1 MQSKESVKIVE
12 RKANPELDTQ
22 AIVNRKKFINRV
34 LDNRKEGLK
43 IRRENLVSLGDFA
56 IDQVRWYTWFQA
68 SHEDEQICTLRLY
81 ETSLMG
87 ACYHRLAIFPNET
100 LTVQILGYPEVTW
113 DGEGILEMGFICPS
127 MWLDAY
133 FISTIVRDRPSMD
146 VLANF
151 PISLMKQSATKAGE
165 LSYMLVD
172 VIQSFHNRTSD
183 YPDKLVAAMDAAVA
197 QGDNWALEIAMGI
210 LETFAA
216 LTTNIGYDF
225 EEVLVKNLQFQEKY
239 HLRELGPDRIGIRT
253 FINFPLLGMACMWY
267 DKGHRL
273 SVETG
278 WLPPYLVEGRWLED
292 VKGRSHDKS
301 L

>member
-1 MQSKESVKIVE
+1 MQGKKPVKIIE
-12 RKANPELDTQ
+12 RTARPKLDDNSI
-22 AIVNRKKFINRV
+22 ASEKDYINRI
-34 LDNRKEGLK
+34 LDKRKEGLK
-43 IRRENLVSLGDFA
+43 IRRENLVSFGDFA
-56 IDQVRWYTWFQA
+56 IEQVRWYTWFQT

-87 ACYHRLAIFPNET
+87 ACYHRLAMNPNDE
-100 LTVQILGYPEVTW
+100 LTIKILDYPEVKW
-113 DGEGILEMGFICPS
+113 DGEGILKTGCINPNRWIDM
-127 MWLDAY
+127 Y
-133 FISTIVRDRPSMD
+133 FISTIVRDRPSLD
-146 VLANF
+146 ALASF
-151 PISLMKQSATKAGE
+151 PISLMKQSSTKAGK

-183 YPDKLVAAMDAAVA
+183 YPDKLVAAMDAAVD

-267 DKGHRL
+267 DKGNCL
-273 SVETG
+273 SVEAG
-278 WLPPYLVEGRWLED
+278 WLPPYLVEGCWLED
-292 VKGRSHDKS
+292 VKVGKITR
-301 L
+301 

>member
-183 YPDKLVAAMDAAVA
+183 YPDKLVAAMDAAIV
-197 QGDNWALEIAMGI
+197 QGDDWALEIALGI

-216 LTTNIGYDF
+216 LTTDIGYDF
-225 EEVLVKNLQFQEKY
+225 EEVLIKNLQFQEQYQMRLDAPKK
-239 HLRELGPDRIGIRT
+239 LISIET
-253 FINFPLLGMACMWY
+253 FISFPLLGMACMWY
-267 DKGHRL
+267 DKGNCL

-278 WLPPYLVEGRWLED
+278 WLPPYLVEGRWLEE
-292 VKGRSHDKS
+292 VKAGNITR
-301 L
+301 

>member
-1 MQSKESVKIVE
+1 MQGKKPVKIIE
-12 RKANPELDTQ
+12 RTARPKLDDNSI
-22 AIVNRKKFINRV
+22 ASEKDYINRI
-34 LDNRKEGLK
+34 LDKRKEGLK
-43 IRRENLVSLGDFA
+43 IRRENLVSFGDFA
-56 IDQVRWYTWFQA
+56 IDQVRWYTWFQT

-87 ACYHRLAIFPNET
+87 ACYHRLAMNPNDE
-100 LTVQILGYPEVTW
+100 LTIKILDYPEVKW
-113 DGEGILEMGFICPS
+113 DGEGILKTGCINPNRWIDM
-127 MWLDAY
+127 Y
-133 FISTIVRDRPSMD
+133 FISTIVRDRLSLD
-146 VLANF
+146 ALASF
-151 PISLMKQSATKAGE
+151 PISLMKQSSTKAGK

-273 SVETG
+273 SIETG

-292 VKGRSHDKS
+292 VKAGKITR
-301 L
+301 

>member
-1 MQSKESVKIVE
+1 MQSKVVE
-12 RKANPELDTQ
+12 RKANPELSESG
-22 AIVNRKKFINRV
+22 VSSEKEFINKI
-34 LDNRKEGLK
+34 LDQRKEGLK
-43 IRRENLVSLGDFA
+43 IRRENLVSFGDFA
-56 IDQVRWYTWFQA
+56 IDQVRWYTWFQT

-87 ACYHRLAIFPNET
+87 ACYHRLAMSPNDE
-100 LTVQILGYPEVTW
+100 LTIKILDYPEVKW
-113 DGEGILEMGFICPS
+113 DGGGILKTGCINPNRWIDM
-127 MWLDAY
+127 Y
-133 FISTIVRDRPSMD
+133 FISTIVRDRPSLD
-146 VLANF
+146 ALANF
-151 PISLMKQSATKAGE
+151 PISLMRQSSTKAGE

-172 VIQSFHNRTSD
+172 VIQSFHHRTAD

-197 QGDNWALEIAMGI
+197 QGDDWALEIAMGI

-216 LTTNIGYDF
+216 LTTDIGHDF
-225 EEVLVKNLQFQEKY
+225 EEVLINNLQFQEKY

-273 SVETG
+273 SIETG

-292 VKGRSHDKS
+292 VKAGKITR
-301 L
+301 

>member
-1 MQSKESVKIVE
+1 MQSKALE

-22 AIVNRKKFINRV
+22 AIASKKKFINRV

-43 IRRENLVSLGDFA
+43 VRRENLVSLGDFA
-56 IDQVRWYTWFQA
+56 IDQVRWYTWFQT

-87 ACYHRLAIFPNET
+87 ACYHRLAMFPNET

-183 YPDKLVAAMDAAVA
+183 YPDKLVAAMDAAIA
-197 QGDNWALEIAMGI
+197 QGDDWALEIAMGI

-216 LTTNIGYDF
+216 LTTDIGYDF
-225 EEVLVKNLQFQEKY
+225 EEVLIKNLQFQEQYQMRLDAPKK
-239 HLRELGPDRIGIRT
+239 LISIET
-253 FINFPLLGMACMWY
+253 FISFPLLGMACMWY
-267 DKGHRL
+267 DKGNCL

-292 VKGRSHDKS
+292 VKVGKITR
-301 L
+301 

>member
-1 MQSKESVKIVE
+1 MQGKKPVKIIE
-12 RKANPELDTQ
+12 RTARPKLDDNSI
-22 AIVNRKKFINRV
+22 ASEKDYINRI
-34 LDNRKEGLK
+34 LDKRKEGLK
-43 IRRENLVSLGDFA
+43 IRRENLVSFGDFA
-56 IDQVRWYTWFQA
+56 IEQVRWYTWFQT

-87 ACYHRLAIFPNET
+87 ACYHRLAMTPNDE
-100 LTVQILGYPEVTW
+100 LTIKILDYPEVKW
-113 DGEGILEMGFICPS
+113 DGEGILKTGCINPNRWIDM
-127 MWLDAY
+127 Y
-133 FISTIVRDRPSMD
+133 FISTIVRDRPSLD
-146 VLANF
+146 ALASF
-151 PISLMKQSATKAGE
+151 PISLMKQSSTKAGK

-172 VIQSFHNRTSD
+172 VIQSFHNRTAD

-292 VKGRSHDKS
+292 VKAGKITR
-301 L
+301 

>member
-1 MQSKESVKIVE
+1 MQSNESSKVVE

-22 AIVNRKKFINRV
+22 AIVSKKKFINRV

-43 IRRENLVSLGDFA
+43 VRRENLVSLGDFA
-56 IDQVRWYTWFQA
+56 IDQVRWYTWFQT

-87 ACYHRLAIFPNET
+87 ACYHRLAMLPNEP
-100 LTVQILGYPEVTW
+100 LTVQILDYPEVTW

-133 FISTIVRDRPSMD
+133 FISAIVRDRPSMD

-151 PISLMKQSATKAGE
+151 PISLMKQSATRAGK

-197 QGDNWALEIAMGI
+197 QGDHWALEIAMGI

-216 LTTNIGYDF
+216 LTTDIGYDF
-225 EEVLVKNLQFQEKY
+225 EEVLIKNLQFQEKY
-239 HLRELGPDRIGIRT
+239 QMRLDKSEDLISIET
-253 FINFPLLGMACMWY
+253 FISFPLLGMACMWY
-267 DKGHRL
+267 DKGNRL

-278 WLPPYLVEGRWLED
+278 WLPPYLVEGRWLEE
-292 VKGRSHDKS
+292 VKAGKITR
-301 L
+301 

>member
-1 MQSKESVKIVE
+1 MQSNESIKLVE
-12 RKANPELDTQ
+12 RKANPELDAQ
-22 AIVNRKKFINRV
+22 AIASKKKFINRV

-43 IRRENLVSLGDFA
+43 VRRENLISLGDFA
-56 IDQVRWYTWFQA
+56 IDQVRWYTWFQT

-87 ACYHRLAIFPNET
+87 ACYHRLTMFPNES

-127 MWLDAY
+127 MWLDTY
-133 FISTIVRDRPSMD
+133 FTSVIVRDKASMD

-151 PISLMKQSATKAGE
+151 PISLMRQSSTKAGE

-172 VIQSFHNRTSD
+172 VIQSFHNRTAD

-197 QGDNWALEIAMGI
+197 QGDDWALEIAMGI

-216 LTTNIGYDF
+216 LTTDIGYDF
-225 EEVLVKNLQFQEKY
+225 EDVLIKNLQFQEQYQMRLDAPKK
-239 HLRELGPDRIGIRT
+239 LISIET
-253 FINFPLLGMACMWY
+253 FISFPLLGMACMWY
-267 DKGHRL
+267 DKGNRL

-292 VKGRSHDKS
+292 VKAGKITR
-301 L
+301 

>member
-1 MQSKESVKIVE
+1 MQSNESVKIIE
-12 RKANPELDTQ
+12 RKANPKLDTQ
-22 AIVNRKKFINRV
+22 AIVNKKKFINRV

-43 IRRENLVSLGDFA
+43 VRRENLVSLGDFA
-56 IDQVRWYTWFQA
+56 IDQVRWCTWLQT

-87 ACYHRLAIFPNET
+87 ACYHRLAMNPNDE
-100 LTVQILGYPEVTW
+100 LTIKILDYPEVKC
-113 DGEGILEMGFICPS
+113 DGEGILTTGCINPNRWIDM
-127 MWLDAY
+127 Y
-133 FISTIVRDRPSMD
+133 FISTIVRDRPSLD

-151 PISLMKQSATKAGE
+151 PISLMRKSSTKAGE

-172 VIQSFHNRTSD
+172 VIQSYHNRTSD

-197 QGDNWALEIAMGI
+197 QGDDWALEIAMGI

-216 LTTNIGYDF
+216 LTTDIGYDF
-225 EEVLVKNLQFQEKY
+225 EEVLIKNLQFQEQY
-239 HLRELGPDRIGIRT
+239 QMRLDEPDDLISIET
-253 FINFPLLGMACMWY
+253 FISFPLLGMACMWY
-267 DKGHRL
+267 DKGNRL

-292 VKGRSHDKS
+292 VKSGRITR
-301 L
+301 

>member
-183 YPDKLVAAMDAAVA
+183 YPDKLVAAMDAAIV
-197 QGDNWALEIAMGI
+197 QGDDWALEIAMGI

-216 LTTNIGYDF
+216 LTTDIGYDF
-225 EEVLVKNLQFQEKY
+225 EEVLIKNLQFQEQYQMRLDAPKK
-239 HLRELGPDRIGIRT
+239 LISIET
-253 FINFPLLGMACMWY
+253 FISFPLLGMACMWY
-267 DKGHRL
+267 DKGNCL

-292 VKGRSHDKS
+292 VKVGKITR
-301 L
+301 

>member
-1 MQSKESVKIVE
+1 MKESLDK
-12 RKANPELDTQ
+12 RKRR
-22 AIVNRKKFINRV
+22 ISIK
-34 LDNRKEGLK
+34 
-43 IRRENLVSLGDFA
+43 RENLVYLSDG
-56 IDQVRWYTWFQA
+56 ISYQ
-68 SHEDEQICTLRLY
+68 LRLY
-81 ETSLMG
+81 TWLPPLDDDERIGTLCLYESSLMR
-87 ACYHRLAIFPNET
+87 AFYHQLAIKPSEPQSIK
-100 LTVQILGYPEVTW
+100 LPDYPEVTW
-113 DGEGILEMGFICPS
+113 KGEGILKTGFICPS

-133 FISTIVRDRPSMD
+133 FTSVIVRDKASMD

-151 PISLMKQSATKAGE
+151 SISLMRQSSTKAGE

-225 EEVLVKNLQFQEKY
+225 EEVLVKNLHFQEKY
-239 HLRELGPDRIGIRT
+239 QMRLDKPEDLISIET
-253 FINFPLLGMACMWY
+253 FISFPLLGMACMWY
-267 DKGHRL
+267 DKGNRL

-278 WLPPYLVEGRWLED
+278 WLPAYLVEGRWLED
-292 VKGRSHDKS
+292 VKAGKIIR
-301 L
+301 

>member
-1 MQSKESVKIVE
+1 MQGKKPVKIIE
-12 RKANPELDTQ
+12 RTARPKLDDNSI
-22 AIVNRKKFINRV
+22 ASEKDYINRI
-34 LDNRKEGLK
+34 LDKRKEGLK
-43 IRRENLVSLGDFA
+43 IRRENLVSFGDFA
-56 IDQVRWYTWFQA
+56 IDQVRWYTWFQT

-87 ACYHRLAIFPNET
+87 ACYHRLAMNPNDE
-100 LTVQILGYPEVTW
+100 LTIKILDYPEVKW
-113 DGEGILEMGFICPS
+113 DGEGILKTGCINPNRWIDM
-127 MWLDAY
+127 Y
-133 FISTIVRDRPSMD
+133 FISTIVRDRPSLD
-146 VLANF
+146 ALASF
-151 PISLMKQSATKAGE
+151 PISLMKESSTKAGE

-172 VIQSFHNRTSD
+172 VIQSFHNRTSG
-183 YPDKLVAAMDAAVA
+183 YPDKLVAAMDAAVT
-197 QGDNWALEIAMGI
+197 QGDSWASEIAMGI

-267 DKGHRL
+267 DKGNRL
-273 SVETG
+273 SIETG

-292 VKGRSHDKS
+292 VKAGKITR
-301 L
+301 

>member
-1 MQSKESVKIVE
+1 MQSKALE

-43 IRRENLVSLGDFA
+43 VRRENLVSLGDFA
-56 IDQVRWYTWFQA
+56 IEQVRWYTWFQT

-81 ETSLMG
+81 EASLMG
-87 ACYHRLAIFPNET
+87 ACYHRLAMNPNDE
-100 LTVQILGYPEVTW
+100 LTIKILDYPEVKW
-113 DGEGILEMGFICPS
+113 DGEGILKTGCINPNR
-127 MWLDAY
+127 WIDIY
-133 FISTIVRDRPSMD
+133 FISTIVRDKPSLEA
-146 VLANF
+146 LASF
-151 PISLMKQSATKAGE
+151 PISLMKQSSTKAGE

-216 LTTNIGYDF
+216 LTTNIG
-225 EEVLVKNLQFQEKY
+225 
-239 HLRELGPDRIGIRT
+239 
-253 FINFPLLGMACMWY
+253 
-267 DKGHRL
+267 
-273 SVETG
+273 
-278 WLPPYLVEGRWLED
+278 
-292 VKGRSHDKS
+292 
-301 L
+301 

>member
-1 MQSKESVKIVE
+1 MQSKVVE
-12 RKANPELDTQ
+12 RKANPELSESG
-22 AIVNRKKFINRV
+22 VSSEKEFINKI
-34 LDNRKEGLK
+34 LDQRKEGLK

-56 IDQVRWYTWFQA
+56 IDQVRWYTWFQT

-87 ACYHRLAIFPNET
+87 ACYHRLARNPNDE
-100 LTVQILGYPEVTW
+100 LTIKILDYPEVKW
-113 DGEGILEMGFICPS
+113 DGEGILKTGCINPNRWIDM
-127 MWLDAY
+127 Y
-133 FISTIVRDRPSMD
+133 FISAIVRDRPSLD

-151 PISLMKQSATKAGE
+151 PISLMRQSSTKAGE

-172 VIQSFHNRTSD
+172 VIQSFHNRTPD

-239 HLRELGPDRIGIRT
+239 QMRLDKLEDLISIET
-253 FINFPLLGMACMWY
+253 FISFPLLGMACMWY
-267 DKGHRL
+267 DKGNRL

-278 WLPPYLVEGRWLED
+278 WLPAYLVEGRWLED
-292 VKGRSHDKS
+292 VKAGKIIR
-301 L
+301 

>member
-1 MQSKESVKIVE
+1 MQSKVVE
-12 RKANPELDTQ
+12 RKANPELSESG
-22 AIVNRKKFINRV
+22 VSSEKEFINKI
-34 LDNRKEGLK
+34 LDQRKEGLK

-56 IDQVRWYTWFQA
+56 IEQVRWYTWFQA

-87 ACYHRLAIFPNET
+87 AFYHRLAMYPKEPLSIQIFD
-100 LTVQILGYPEVTW
+100 YPEVKW
-113 DGEGILEMGFICPS
+113 DGEGILKTGCINPNR
-127 MWLDAY
+127 WIDIY
-133 FISTIVRDRPSMD
+133 FISTIVRDKPSLEA
-146 VLANF
+146 LASF
-151 PISLMKQSATKAGE
+151 PISLMKQSSTKAGE

-183 YPDKLVAAMDAAVA
+183 YPGKLVAAMDAAVA

-216 LTTNIGYDF
+216 LTTDIGHDF
-225 EEVLVKNLQFQEKY
+225 EEVLIKNLQFQEKY

-273 SVETG
+273 SIETG

-292 VKGRSHDKS
+292 VKAGKITR
-301 L
+301 

>member
-1 MQSKESVKIVE
+1 MQSKGTIKIVE
-12 RKANPELDTQ
+12 RKADPELSESG
-22 AIVNRKKFINRV
+22 VYSEKEFINKI
-34 LDNRKEGLK
+34 LDQRKEGLK
-43 IRRENLVSLGDFA
+43 IRRENLVSFGDFA
-56 IDQVRWYTWFQA
+56 IDQVRWYTWFQT

-183 YPDKLVAAMDAAVA
+183 YPDKLVAAMDAAIA
-197 QGDNWALEIAMGI
+197 QGDDWALEIAMGI

-216 LTTNIGYDF
+216 LTTDIGYDF
-225 EEVLVKNLQFQEKY
+225 EEVLIKNLQFQEQYQMRLDAPKK
-239 HLRELGPDRIGIRT
+239 LISIET
-253 FINFPLLGMACMWY
+253 FISFPLLGMACMWY
-267 DKGHRL
+267 DKGNCL

-292 VKGRSHDKS
+292 VKVGKITR
-301 L
+301 

>member
-1 MQSKESVKIVE
+1 MQSKESIKIVE

-22 AIVNRKKFINRV
+22 AIVSRKKFINRV

-43 IRRENLVSLGDFA
+43 VRRENLVSLGDFA
-56 IDQVRWYTWFQA
+56 IDQVRWYTWFQT

-87 ACYHRLAIFPNET
+87 ACYHRLAMNPNDE
-100 LTVQILGYPEVTW
+100 LTIKILDYPEVKW
-113 DGEGILEMGFICPS
+113 DGEGILKTGCINPNRWIDM
-127 MWLDAY
+127 Y
-133 FISTIVRDRPSMD
+133 FTSAIVRDKPSMD

-151 PISLMKQSATKAGE
+151 PISLMRQSSTKAGE

-197 QGDNWALEIAMGI
+197 QGDDWALEIAMGI

-216 LTTNIGYDF
+216 LTTDIGYDF
-225 EEVLVKNLQFQEKY
+225 EEVLVKNLQFQEQYQMRLDKPED
-239 HLRELGPDRIGIRT
+239 LISIET
-253 FINFPLLGMACMWY
+253 FISFPLLGMACMWY
-267 DKGHRL
+267 DKGNRL
-273 SVETG
+273 SIETG
-278 WLPPYLVEGRWLED
+278 WLPPYLVEGCWLED
-292 VKGRSHDKS
+292 VKAGKIIR
-301 L
+301 

>member
-216 LTTNIGYDF
+216 LTTDIGYDF
-225 EEVLVKNLQFQEKY
+225 EEVLIKNLQFQEQYQMRLDAPKK
-239 HLRELGPDRIGIRT
+239 LISIET
-253 FINFPLLGMACMWY
+253 FISFPLLGMACMWY

-273 SVETG
+273 SVETS

-292 VKGRSHDKS
+292 VKVGKITR
-301 L
+301 

>member
-1 MQSKESVKIVE
+1 MQGKKPVKIIE
-12 RKANPELDTQ
+12 RTARPKLDDNSI
-22 AIVNRKKFINRV
+22 ASEKDYINRI
-34 LDNRKEGLK
+34 LDKRKEGLK
-43 IRRENLVSLGDFA
+43 IRRENLVSFGDFA
-56 IDQVRWYTWFQA
+56 IEQVRWYTWFQT

-87 ACYHRLAIFPNET
+87 ACYHRLAMNPNDE
-100 LTVQILGYPEVTW
+100 LTIKILDYPEVKW
-113 DGEGILEMGFICPS
+113 DGEGILKTGCINPNRWIDM
-127 MWLDAY
+127 Y
-133 FISTIVRDRPSMD
+133 FISTIVRDRPSLD
-146 VLANF
+146 ALASF
-151 PISLMKQSATKAGE
+151 PISLMKQSSTKAGK

-183 YPDKLVAAMDAAVA
+183 YPDKLVAAMDAAVD
-197 QGDNWALEIAMGI
+197 QGDNWALEIAMRI

-267 DKGHRL
+267 DKGNRL

-278 WLPPYLVEGRWLED
+278 WLPPYLVEGRWLEE
-292 VKGRSHDKS
+292 VKAGNITR
-301 L
+301 

>member
-1 MQSKESVKIVE
+1 MQSKVVE
-12 RKANPELDTQ
+12 RKANPELSESG
-22 AIVNRKKFINRV
+22 VSSEKEFINKI
-34 LDNRKEGLK
+34 LDQRKEGLK
-43 IRRENLVSLGDFA
+43 IRRENLVSFGDFA
-56 IDQVRWYTWFQA
+56 IEQVRWYTWFQT

-87 ACYHRLAIFPNET
+87 ACYHRLAMNPNDE
-100 LTVQILGYPEVTW
+100 LTIKILDYPEVKW
-113 DGEGILEMGFICPS
+113 DGEGILKTGCINPNRWIDMYS
-127 MWLDAY
+127 
-133 FISTIVRDRPSMD
+133 ISTIVRDRPSLD
-146 VLANF
+146 ALASF
-151 PISLMKQSATKAGE
+151 PISLMKQSSTKAGK

-253 FINFPLLGMACMWY
+253 FISFPLLGMACMWY
-267 DKGHRL
+267 DKGNRL
-273 SVETG
+273 SVEIG
-278 WLPPYLVEGRWLED
+278 WLPPYLVEGRWLEE
-292 VKGRSHDKS
+292 VKAGNITR
-301 L
+301 

>member
-151 PISLMKQSATKAGE
+151 PISLMKQSATKTGE

-183 YPDKLVAAMDAAVA
+183 YPDKLVAAMDAAIV
-197 QGDNWALEIAMGI
+197 QGDDWALEIALGI

-216 LTTNIGYDF
+216 LTTDIGYDF
-225 EEVLVKNLQFQEKY
+225 EEVLIKNLQFQEQYQMRLDAPKK
-239 HLRELGPDRIGIRT
+239 LISIET
-253 FINFPLLGMACMWY
+253 FISFPLLGMACMWY
-267 DKGHRL
+267 DKGNCL

-292 VKGRSHDKS
+292 VKVGKITR
-301 L
+301 

>member
-1 MQSKESVKIVE
+1 MQGKKPVKIIE
-12 RKANPELDTQ
+12 RTARPKLDDNSI
-22 AIVNRKKFINRV
+22 ASEKDYINRI
-34 LDNRKEGLK
+34 LDKRKEGLK
-43 IRRENLVSLGDFA
+43 VRRENLVSLGDFA
-56 IDQVRWYTWFQA
+56 IEQVRWYTWFQT

-87 ACYHRLAIFPNET
+87 VWYHRLAMNPNDE
-100 LTVQILGYPEVTW
+100 LTIKILDYPEVKW
-113 DGEGILEMGFICPS
+113 DGEGILKTGCINPNR
-127 MWLDAY
+127 WIDIY
-133 FISTIVRDRPSMD
+133 FISTIVRDKPSLD
-146 VLANF
+146 TLASF
-151 PISLMKQSATKAGE
+151 PISLMKQSSTKASE

-267 DKGHRL
+267 DKGNRL

-278 WLPPYLVEGRWLED
+278 WLPPYLVEGRWLEE
-292 VKGRSHDKS
+292 VKAGNITR
-301 L
+301 

>member
-1 MQSKESVKIVE
+1 MQSKVVE
-12 RKANPELDTQ
+12 RKATPELSQ
-22 AIVNRKKFINRV
+22 SGVSSEKEFINKI
-34 LDNRKEGLK
+34 LDKRKEGLK

-56 IDQVRWYTWFQA
+56 IDQVRWYTWFQT

-87 ACYHRLAIFPNET
+87 ACYHRLARNPNDE
-100 LTVQILGYPEVTW
+100 LTIKILDYPEVKW
-113 DGEGILEMGFICPS
+113 DGEGILKTGCINPNRWIDM
-127 MWLDAY
+127 Y
-133 FISTIVRDRPSMD
+133 FISTVVRDRPSLD
-146 VLANF
+146 ALANF
-151 PISLMKQSATKAGE
+151 PISLMRQSSTKAGE

-216 LTTNIGYDF
+216 LTTDIGYDF
-225 EEVLVKNLQFQEKY
+225 EEMLVKNLQFQEKY
-239 HLRELGPDRIGIRT
+239 QMRLDKPEDLISIET
-253 FINFPLLGMACMWY
+253 FISFPLLGMACMWY
-267 DKGHRL
+267 DKGNRL

-292 VKGRSHDKS
+292 VKAGKITR
-301 L
+301 

>member
-1 MQSKESVKIVE
+1 MQSKGTIKIVE
-12 RKANPELDTQ
+12 RKADPELSESG
-22 AIVNRKKFINRV
+22 VYSEKEFINKI
-34 LDNRKEGLK
+34 LEQRKEGLK
-43 IRRENLVSLGDFA
+43 IRRENLVSFGDFA
-56 IDQVRWYTWFQA
+56 IDQVRWYTWFQT

-87 ACYHRLAIFPNET
+87 ACYHRLAMFPNDP

-127 MWLDAY
+127 MWLDTY
-133 FISTIVRDRPSMD
+133 FISAIVRDRPSMD

-151 PISLMKQSATKAGE
+151 PISLMRQSSTKVSE

-197 QGDNWALEIAMGI
+197 QGNDWALEIAMGI

-216 LTTNIGYDF
+216 LTTDIGYDF
-225 EEVLVKNLQFQEKY
+225 EEVVVKNLQFQEQYQMRLDKPED
-239 HLRELGPDRIGIRT
+239 LISIET
-253 FINFPLLGMACMWY
+253 FISFPLLGMACMWY
-267 DKGHRL
+267 DKGNRL
-273 SVETG
+273 SIETS
-278 WLPPYLVEGRWLED
+278 WLPPYLVEGRWLEE
-292 VKGRSHDKS
+292 VKAGKIIR
-301 L
+301 

>member
-1 MQSKESVKIVE
+1 MQINESIKIVE

-22 AIVNRKKFINRV
+22 AIVSKKKFINRV
-34 LDNRKEGLK
+34 LDSRKEGLK
-43 IRRENLVSLGDFA
+43 VRRENLVSLGDFA
-56 IDQVRWYTWFQA
+56 IDQVRWYTWFQT

-87 ACYHRLAIFPNET
+87 ACYHRLTMFPNEP

-133 FISTIVRDRPSMD
+133 FTSVIVRDKASMD

-151 PISLMKQSATKAGE
+151 PISLMRQSSTKAGE

-183 YPDKLVAAMDAAVA
+183 YPDKLVAAMDAAVD
-197 QGDNWALEIAMGI
+197 QGDDWALEIAMGI

-216 LTTNIGYDF
+216 LTTDIGYDF
-225 EEVLVKNLQFQEKY
+225 EEVLIKNLQFQEKY
-239 HLRELGPDRIGIRT
+239 QMRLDKPEDLISIET
-253 FINFPLLGMACMWY
+253 FISFPLLGMACMWY
-267 DKGHRL
+267 DKGNRL

-278 WLPPYLVEGRWLED
+278 WLPPYLVEGRWLEE
-292 VKGRSHDKS
+292 VKAGKITR
-301 L
+301 

>member
-1 MQSKESVKIVE
+1 MQSKESVKFLE

-43 IRRENLVSLGDFA
+43 VRRENLVSLGDFA

-87 ACYHRLAIFPNET
+87 ACYHQLAMNPNEE
-100 LTVQILGYPEVTW
+100 LTIKILDYPEVKW
-113 DGEGILEMGFICPS
+113 DGEGILKTGCINPNRWIDM
-127 MWLDAY
+127 Y
-133 FISTIVRDRPSMD
+133 FISAIVRDRPSLD
-146 VLANF
+146 ALANF
-151 PISLMKQSATKAGE
+151 PISLMRQSSTKAGE

-172 VIQSFHNRTSD
+172 VIQSFHNRTPD

-267 DKGHRL
+267 DKGNRL

-278 WLPPYLVEGRWLED
+278 WLPHYLIEGRWLED
-292 VKGRSHDKS
+292 VKAGKITR
-301 L
+301 

>member
-1 MQSKESVKIVE
+1 MQSNESSKVVE

-22 AIVNRKKFINRV
+22 AIVSKKKFINRV

-43 IRRENLVSLGDFA
+43 VRRENLVSLGDFA
-56 IDQVRWYTWFQA
+56 IDQVRWYTWFQT

-87 ACYHRLAIFPNET
+87 ACYHRLAMFPNEP
-100 LTVQILGYPEVTW
+100 LTVQILDYPEVTW

-133 FISTIVRDRPSMD
+133 FISAIVRDRPSMD

-151 PISLMKQSATKAGE
+151 PISLMKQSATRAGK

-216 LTTNIGYDF
+216 LTTDIGYDF
-225 EEVLVKNLQFQEKY
+225 EEVLIKNLQFQEKY
-239 HLRELGPDRIGIRT
+239 QMRLDKSEDLISIET
-253 FINFPLLGMACMWY
+253 FISFPLLGMACMWY
-267 DKGHRL
+267 DKGNRI

-278 WLPPYLVEGRWLED
+278 WLPPYLVEGRWLEE
-292 VKGRSHDKS
+292 VKAGKITR
-301 L
+301 

>member
-1 MQSKESVKIVE
+1 
-12 RKANPELDTQ
+12 
-22 AIVNRKKFINRV
+22 
-34 LDNRKEGLK
+34 
-43 IRRENLVSLGDFA
+43 LVSLGDFA
-56 IDQVRWYTWFQA
+56 IDQVRWYTWFQT

-87 ACYHRLAIFPNET
+87 ACYHRLARNPNGE
-100 LTVQILGYPEVTW
+100 LTIKILDYPEVKW
-113 DGEGILEMGFICPS
+113 DGEGILKTGCINPNRWIDM
-127 MWLDAY
+127 Y
-133 FISTIVRDRPSMD
+133 FISTVVRDRLSLD

-151 PISLMKQSATKAGE
+151 PISLMRQSSTKAGE

-216 LTTNIGYDF
+216 LSTDIGYDF

-267 DKGHRL
+267 DKGNRL
-273 SVETG
+273 SIETG
-278 WLPPYLVEGRWLED
+278 WLPPYLVEGRWLEE
-292 VKGRSHDKS
+292 VKAGKITR
-301 L
+301 

>member
-1 MQSKESVKIVE
+1 MQSKVVE
-12 RKANPELDTQ
+12 RKANPELSESG
-22 AIVNRKKFINRV
+22 VSSEKEFINKI
-34 LDNRKEGLK
+34 LDQRKEGLK

-56 IDQVRWYTWFQA
+56 IDQVRWYTWFQT

-87 ACYHRLAIFPNET
+87 ACYHRLARNPNDE
-100 LTVQILGYPEVTW
+100 LTIKILDYPEVKW
-113 DGEGILEMGFICPS
+113 DGEGILKTGCINPNRWIDM
-127 MWLDAY
+127 Y
-133 FISTIVRDRPSMD
+133 FISAIVRDRPSLD

-151 PISLMKQSATKAGE
+151 PISLMRQSSTKAGE

-197 QGDNWALEIAMGI
+197 QGDNWALEIAMGV

-225 EEVLVKNLQFQEKY
+225 EEVLVKNLHFQEKY
-239 HLRELGPDRIGIRT
+239 QMRLDKPEDLISIET
-253 FINFPLLGMACMWY
+253 FISFPLLGMACMWY
-267 DKGHRL
+267 DKGNRL

-278 WLPPYLVEGRWLED
+278 WLPAYLVEGRWLED
-292 VKGRSHDKS
+292 VKAGKIIR
-301 L
+301 

>member
-183 YPDKLVAAMDAAVA
+183 YPDKLVAAMDAAIA
-197 QGDNWALEIAMGI
+197 QGDDWALEIAMGI

-216 LTTNIGYDF
+216 LTTDIGYDF
-225 EEVLVKNLQFQEKY
+225 EEVLIKNLQFQEQYQMRLDAPKK
-239 HLRELGPDRIGIRT
+239 LISIET
-253 FINFPLLGMACMWY
+253 FISFPLLGMACMWY
-267 DKGHRL
+267 DKGNCL

-278 WLPPYLVEGRWLED
+278 WLPPYLVEGRWLEE
-292 VKGRSHDKS
+292 VKAGNITR
-301 L
+301 

>member
-1 MQSKESVKIVE
+1 MQSKESVKFLE

-43 IRRENLVSLGDFA
+43 VRRENLVSFGDFA

-87 ACYHRLAIFPNET
+87 ACYHQLAMNPNEE
-100 LTVQILGYPEVTW
+100 LTIKILDYPEVKW
-113 DGEGILEMGFICPS
+113 GGESILKTGCINPNRWIDM
-127 MWLDAY
+127 Y
-133 FISTIVRDRPSMD
+133 FISTVVRDRPSLD
-146 VLANF
+146 ALANF
-151 PISLMKQSATKAGE
+151 PISLMRQSSTKAGE

-172 VIQSFHNRTSD
+172 VIQSFHNRTPD

-216 LTTNIGYDF
+216 LTTDIGYDF
-225 EEVLVKNLQFQEKY
+225 EKMLVKNLQFQEKY
-239 HLRELGPDRIGIRT
+239 QMRLDKPEDLISIET
-253 FINFPLLGMACMWY
+253 FISFPLLGMACMWY
-267 DKGHRL
+267 DKGNRL

-292 VKGRSHDKS
+292 VKAGKITR
-301 L
+301 